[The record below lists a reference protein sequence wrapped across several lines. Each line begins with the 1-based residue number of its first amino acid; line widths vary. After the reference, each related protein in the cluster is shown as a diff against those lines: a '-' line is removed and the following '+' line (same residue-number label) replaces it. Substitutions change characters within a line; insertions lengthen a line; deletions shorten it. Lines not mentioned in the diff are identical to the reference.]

1 MFILKKKYFLIIESI
16 KDIDLR
22 NIKKHNKF
30 IIIYRN
36 GKNDENPQQL
46 LKFRNRC
53 KLKNIK
59 FFVANNVKLGTFLK
73 SDGIYI
79 SSYNKDLKSLNL
91 KKSKFDLIG
100 SAHNHKE
107 IFMKK
112 KQGCSLI
119 LLSKLFFVDYKKKE
133 KFLGVI
139 KFNKYLSLY
148 NMRIVPL
155 GGIKVSNL
163 NKLKNINSDGFAVL
177 SEVKKKPAII
187 DRLF

>member
-1 MFILKKKYFLIIESI
+1 
-16 KDIDLR
+16 
-22 NIKKHNKF
+22 
-30 IIIYRN
+30 
-36 GKNDENPQQL
+36 
-46 LKFRNRC
+46 
-53 KLKNIK
+53 
-59 FFVANNVKLGTFLK
+59 
-73 SDGIYI
+73 
-79 SSYNKDLKSLNL
+79 
-91 KKSKFDLIG
+91 
-100 SAHNHKE
+100 
-107 IFMKK
+107 MKK

-177 SEVKKKPAII
+177 SEVKKKPAIF